1 MAKKKETAPAAEAP
15 VTETT
20 AAEATTETAA
30 EAKPAVVKVKQ
41 EERNGVV
48 HPKAGTA
55 CGKVWEVADQLTAKL
70 GHVAERKDVME
81 VVTQRGINPSTCAT
95 QYARWRKFHGYAAIR
110 HSVPTAEER
119 EKGLKGKV
127 VEPEAAP
134 MVVTEASPAAPEA
147 PAPAPVPEVA
157 EAPGEAPIPAP
168 AMEAPVAM
176 CAPNQ

>member
-1 MAKKKETAPAAEAP
+1 MAKKKETAPVKEAP
-15 VTETT
+15 VTETP
-20 AAEATTETAA
+20 AAEATTEPAA

-48 HPKAGTA
+48 HPKAGTS

-70 GHVAERKDVME
+70 GHVAERKDVMD
-81 VVTQRGINPSTCAT
+81 VVTKEGINPATCAT

-127 VEPEAAP
+127 AEPEAAP
-134 MVVTEASPAAPEA
+134 MVVTEADDPFKEPIP
-147 PAPAPVPEVA
+147 PAPQVAEPDA
-157 EAPGEAPIPAP
+157 EAPVPAP

-176 CAPNQ
+176 CAPN

>member
-15 VTETT
+15 ITETP
-20 AAEATTETAA
+20 AA

-48 HPKAGTA
+48 HPKPGTA
-55 CGKVWEVADQLTAKL
+55 CGKVWEVADQLTVKL

-81 VVTQRGINPSTCAT
+81 VVTQHGVNPATCAT

-127 VEPEAAP
+127 AEPEAAP

-147 PAPAPVPEVA
+147 PAPVPEVA
-157 EAPGEAPIPAP
+157 EAPVEAPISAP

>member
-1 MAKKKETAPAAEAP
+1 MAKKKETAPAAEAS
-15 VTETT
+15 VTETP
-20 AAEATTETAA
+20 AAEATTETTA
-30 EAKPAVVKVKQ
+30 EAKPAVVKVRQ

-48 HPKAGTA
+48 HPKAGTS

-81 VVTQRGINPSTCAT
+81 VVTQHGINPATCAT

-127 VEPEAAP
+127 AEPEAAP

-147 PAPAPVPEVA
+147 PDPVPDVA
-157 EAPGEAPIPAP
+157 EVPVEAPIP
-168 AMEAPVAM
+168 APVAM